1 MTPENT
7 STGTTKFIR
16 VTYLSDGNVDV
27 ESNAMTVFDLWAL
40 SNYMKMRAD
49 EMYITVQTQ
58 QRVQEAAAHPQLVTT
73 GQMPRRAGK
82 VQPLRND

>member
-1 MTPENT
+1 MAQANTP
-7 STGTTKFIR
+7 TGTTKYIR

-27 ESNAMTVFDLWAL
+27 ESNDMTVFDLWSL
-40 SNYMKMRAD
+40 SSYMKMRAD

-58 QRVQEAAAHPQLVTT
+58 ERMQEAAKHPQIVTT

-82 VQPLRND
+82 VQPL